1 MPIIKPVFS
10 EGGALIAYG
19 NSEGLLQYVA
29 SDRYNALRKKII
41 AENNQKDE
49 AQRALARKEQSE
61 RESGPSP

>member
-10 EGGALIAYG
+10 ECGALIAYG

-29 SDRYNALRKKII
+29 SDRYNALRKKI

-49 AQRALARKEQSE
+49 AQRAMARKEQSE
-61 RESGPSP
+61 RESGPSR